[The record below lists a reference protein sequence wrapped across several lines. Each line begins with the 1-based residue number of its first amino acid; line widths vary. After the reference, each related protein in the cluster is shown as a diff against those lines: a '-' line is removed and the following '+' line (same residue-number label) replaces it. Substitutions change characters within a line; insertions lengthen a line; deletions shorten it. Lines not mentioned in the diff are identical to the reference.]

1 MDIFHSSHLWAVQE
15 TQAGVVGADLAA
27 EVARNTRSM
36 DLVEVEAATLP
47 HVISCFRRMI
57 TCVKL
62 KLKTKLFIP
71 EQLIF
76 Q

>member
-15 TQAGVVGADLAA
+15 TRAEVVGADLAA

-47 HVISCFRRMI
+47 RVISCFRRMI
-57 TCVKL
+57 TCVKF
-62 KLKTKLFIP
+62 KLKKKTVYT
-71 EQLIF
+71 
-76 Q
+76 